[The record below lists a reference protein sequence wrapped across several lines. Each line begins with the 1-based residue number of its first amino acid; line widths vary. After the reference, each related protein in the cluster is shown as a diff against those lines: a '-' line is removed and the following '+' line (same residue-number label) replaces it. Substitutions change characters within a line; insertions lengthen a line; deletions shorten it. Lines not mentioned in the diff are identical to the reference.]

1 MQRKLDRLERAHA
14 IDVERSRI
22 ARDLHDNLGAD
33 LTHLGLL
40 CDLASSP
47 TADPARVRAHLNE
60 LFELA
65 RQLTRRVDEMV
76 WTVNPTQDTLK
87 GLAAFMTHQAQSY
100 LRAANIA
107 CRLELPDPIADISLS
122 STQRHHLFLT
132 VKEALHNVVK
142 HAQASEVRIR
152 LRISS
157 WRLEIEVEDNGQGIA
172 TTAEGHGSGNM
183 RSRMESIGGHLV
195 RMSELGRGTIVSMVI
210 PLDSHQP
217 E

>member
-1 MQRKLDRLERAHA
+1 
-14 IDVERSRI
+14 
-22 ARDLHDNLGAD
+22 
-33 LTHLGLL
+33 
-40 CDLASSP
+40 
-47 TADPARVRAHLNE
+47 
-60 LFELA
+60 
-65 RQLTRRVDEMV
+65 
-76 WTVNPTQDTLK
+76 
-87 GLAAFMTHQAQSY
+87 
-100 LRAANIA
+100 
-107 CRLELPDPIADISLS
+107 LPDPIADISLS

-183 RSRMESIGGHLV
+183 RSRMESIGGQLV

-210 PLDSHQP
+210 PLDSHQS